1 MLKHLTRLI
10 ATALAASLIHA
21 GGAQAAGPGGSQ
33 PRAWVSALGADAAG
47 CGAITTPCRTFQF
60 AHDSVVAPGGTIY
73 VKDSANYGQLVI
85 AHALSIINNGS
96 GTATILATSG
106 NAIAIN
112 AGATDAVFIKGL
124 ILDGAV
130 TGAVGINFL
139 SGGGLV
145 VENCVVRGFESG
157 ASGGVGIFLDP
168 ASTNAT
174 FTISDTIVTG
184 NGFAGVYVVPFLPNG
199 LATASINGALVRVE
213 ATKNTYGVRT
223 ENGFG
228 TGSVVVLADQVN
240 ASENGVGFYTS
251 QSILRLTRSIA
262 AGNFLDGVQ
271 NQGTVYTYGDN
282 AIDGNS
288 VDVSN
293 PMSTANPLR

>member
-1 MLKHLTRLI
+1 VLKHLTRLI
-10 ATALAASLIHA
+10 ATALAASFIHA